1 MKRRVAKAESTL
13 RDFALAY
20 PETTEHF
27 PWGHRALK
35 VRNKVFVF
43 LALDL
48 DARTLSMSVKLPRT
62 SSAALML
69 PFASPTH
76 YGLGKSGWVT
86 ARFEG
91 NDEIPTALLEEWI
104 DESFRA
110 IAPKKIV
117 AGLQPE
123 GNNKATKTLNRCK

>member
-35 VRNKVFVF
+35 IRNKAFVF

-48 DARTLSMSVKLPRT
+48 DARTLRMSVKLPQT

-69 PFASPTH
+69 PFASPTG

-91 NDEIPTALLEEWI
+91 NDKIPTALLEEWI

-117 AGLQPE
+117 AGLE
-123 GNNKATKTLNRCK
+123 LDGNDKDGRAR

>member
-1 MKRRVAKAESTL
+1 MRTTEKKL
-13 RDFALAY
+13 RGFALDY
-20 PETTEHF
+20 PGATEHF

-35 VRNKVFVF
+35 IKNKVFVF

-48 DARTLSMSVKLPRT
+48 DAKTMSMSVKLPRT

-69 PFASPTH
+69 PFASPTG

-86 ARFEG
+86 ARFEQG
-91 NDEIPTALLEEWI
+91 DEIPTALLEEWI

-117 AGLQPE
+117 AGLE
-123 GNNKATKTLNRCK
+123 RDGNDKPGRAR